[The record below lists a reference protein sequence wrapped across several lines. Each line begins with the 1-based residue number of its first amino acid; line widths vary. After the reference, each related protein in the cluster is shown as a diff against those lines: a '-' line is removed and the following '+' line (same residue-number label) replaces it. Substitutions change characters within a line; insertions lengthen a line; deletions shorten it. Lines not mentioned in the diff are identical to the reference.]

1 MNSKDILLDLLQ
13 SYKDG
18 VDAVLKDIP
27 AEALTFQPDPE
38 ANHIAVTMWH
48 LGRIMDMVVVMRIQ
62 NKTIEEEQWFVNDWM
77 NKTGYDPRGKGSRGL
92 GVLIGFSVEEMLQV
106 PVLSLDD
113 MKKYFDETLSALNNI
128 VKDLSPEQLSEK
140 APGGD
145 PQRSYYEWVKIC
157 LSDGIRHTGEMLAIK
172 SMWER
177 KVKESNQ

>member
-1 MNSKDILLDLLQ
+1 MNSQEILLDLLQ

-18 VDAVLKDIP
+18 VDATLKDLP

-62 NKTIEEEQWFVNDWM
+62 NKTIDDELWFVNNWM
-77 NKTGYDPRGKGSRGL
+77 EKTGYDPRGKGSRGL
-92 GVLIGFSVEEMLQV
+92 GVLIGFSVAEMLQV

-113 MKKYFDETLSALNNI
+113 MKKYFDETFSALVNI
-128 VKDLSPEQLSEK
+128 VKELTPEQLDEK
-140 APGGD
+140 ASGGD
-145 PQRSYYEWVKIC
+145 PQRTYYEWTKIC
-157 LSDGIRHTGEMLAIK
+157 LSDGMRHTGEMLAIK

-177 KVKESNQ
+177 TVKNSNQ

>member
-1 MNSKDILLDLLQ
+1 MNSQEILLDLLQ
-13 SYKDG
+13 TYKDG
-18 VDAVLKDIP
+18 VDSVLKDIP
-27 AEALTFQPDPE
+27 VEALTFQPDPE

-48 LGRIMDMVVVMRIQ
+48 LGRVLDMVVVMRIQ
-62 NKTIEEEQWFVNDWM
+62 NKLIDDEQWFANGWM
-77 NKTGYDPRGKGSRGL
+77 NNTGYDPRGKGSRGL

-113 MKKYFDETLSALNNI
+113 MKKYFEETHSALVDI
-128 VKDLSPEQLSEK
+128 VKDLSPERLAEK

-177 KVKESNQ
+177 KNNKR